1 MKATDMLNKVKEVL
15 GVELNE
21 ETQEV
26 KLAQATLENGTVIES
41 EDFAAG
47 SEVFIVTEDEKVALP
62 VGEYTLEDGEMLKVE
77 EEGIIASIGAA
88 EEVEEAE
95 ASEEVEAA
103 EEEEMGYAT
112 KQDLAEVKEMIEEI
126 KQMIEP
132 KEEMSSEEVEET
144 KEELSEEATEE
155 VKEEVELS
163 IEEPVAKVTHNP
175 EKEEKVNL
183 NLYGQKREMTTAD
196 RVLSKIANIKK

>member
-1 MKATDMLNKVKEVL
+1 MLNKVKEVL

-62 VGEYTLEDGEMLKVE
+62 VGEYTLEDGEVLKVE

-88 EEVEEAE
+88 EEEAPE
-95 ASEEVEAA
+95 EEVEAA
-103 EEEEMGYAT
+103 EEKEEMGYAT
-112 KQDLAEVKEMIEEI
+112 KEELAEVKQMVEEI
-126 KQMIEP
+126 KSMLEP

-144 KEELSEEATEE
+144 KEELSEEVTE
-155 VKEEVELS
+155 EEVELS
-163 IEEPVAKVTHNP
+163 AVEEPVAKVTHNP
-175 EKEEKVNL
+175 EKETKTNL

>member
-1 MKATDMLNKVKEVL
+1 MLNKVKEVL

-41 EDFAAG
+41 ENFAAG
-47 SEVFIVTEDEKVALP
+47 SEVFIVTDDEKVALP
-62 VGEYTLEDGEMLKVE
+62 VGEYSLEDGEMLKVE

-88 EEVEEAE
+88 EEAPE
-95 ASEEVEAA
+95 EEVEAA

-126 KQMIEP
+126 KSMIEP
-132 KEEMSSEEVEET
+132 KEEMSEEVSEEEV
-144 KEELSEEATEE
+144 KEELNEE

-163 IEEPVAKVTHNP
+163 AEEPVAKVTHNP
-175 EKEEKVNL
+175 EAETKNNL
-183 NLYGQKREMTTAD
+183 NLFAQKRTLTTAD
-196 RVLSKIANIKK
+196 RVLQRISNIKK